1 MIHHISIKNFAIIE
15 HAEVDFHDGLNIVTG
30 ETGSGKS
37 ILIEAVSLALGFLLY
52 SNGLQQSCR
61 SAAW

>member
-30 ETGSGKS
+30 
-37 ILIEAVSLALGFLLY
+37 
-52 SNGLQQSCR
+52 
-61 SAAW
+61 

>member
-37 ILIEAVSLALGFLLY
+37 VPDRSRQSGARQPRGFFLY
-52 SNGLQQSCR
+52 PDRL
-61 SAAW
+61 